1 MKNAIPNG
9 FSIKP
14 AILNREIFLF
24 TYSLLK
30 YIFLKKIQSYHNTIN
45 SQLNEWIKYV
55 NKNIIKSE
63 EEFISKEYDIKN
75 LKNIILFMKRQNNK
89 YCGDIIENIL
99 IFIFSKVFHSGKDKA
114 LYKYIFNNLGKLR
127 ENYQEFFSWIRN
139 DKIAPYEFYN
149 SETLFDIDGKE
160 NEFTY
165 KDVKYKSVI
174 YNFLRQILKE
184 KYDLFSKNYSYDY
197 KKYMLYLNHGNFSN
211 QKISLLIY
219 NKIKQNKKEQTI
231 LDKDIYINSIM
242 NIVSNLSS
250 PLSEENKPINQLILS
265 FFSQVYISD
274 QNKNSPLLDYIVQ
287 EKDFAEIPFT
297 YDLRGACIEGRF
309 SYVVI
314 APLRIGDFV
323 SNIFLKQNNLRESGL
338 YELGKLCVFNDNIKN
353 IECDTC
359 LIRST
364 YLEFLTNAMGVFVN
378 KSVESLNF
386 SYNYL
391 RKNCGESII
400 KILKHFKNLKT
411 LNLSSNDIHDGL
423 SCVFI
428 ALKKL
433 YRQKKSKIENLI
445 LNRCSLDESSFYELS
460 ELLKSKYCKLKKIY
474 FNSNPIPGNFNF
486 LKRLKKNKSLVEI
499 YFNKAEI
506 NNSSVEDILKIIS
519 HSNVRILYLFKN
531 DFNNFNDFLRI
542 LYRTKIIKNKYG
554 MVEDLIKNEDTNLIN
569 LDLSNNEY
577 PIKNAEHI
585 KLVKKI
591 IQETSLYCLDICH
604 IIYDL
609 NPEKKKVE
617 DINYK
622 KAVDEIKT
630 YLEKQKIN
638 HEDVV
643 DNILKNTDNI
653 KKIEKD
659 INFKNGFFIEEDKI
673 EKYMDQIYDNEN
685 SIQPIYLKRIAEQII
700 IDEGKKDEDYY
711 KNRENIEKLAKYLKL
726 KNSEYN
732 LKEYENEKNKKKLI
746 II

>member
-1 MKNAIPNG
+1 M
-9 FSIKP
+9 
-14 AILNREIFLF
+14 
-24 TYSLLK
+24 
-30 YIFLKKIQSYHNTIN
+30 
-45 SQLNEWIKYV
+45 
-55 NKNIIKSE
+55 
-63 EEFISKEYDIKN
+63 
-75 LKNIILFMKRQNNK
+75 
-89 YCGDIIENIL
+89 
-99 IFIFSKVFHSGKDKA
+99 
-114 LYKYIFNNLGKLR
+114 
-127 ENYQEFFSWIRN
+127 
-139 DKIAPYEFYN
+139 
-149 SETLFDIDGKE
+149 
-160 NEFTY
+160 
-165 KDVKYKSVI
+165 
-174 YNFLRQILKE
+174 
-184 KYDLFSKNYSYDY
+184 
-197 KKYMLYLNHGNFSN
+197 
-211 QKISLLIY
+211 SLLIY
-219 NKIKQNKKEQTI
+219 NKTKKYISKKQNENRQNNI
-231 LDKDIYINSIM
+231 NDEFVIPVLDKDILKNSIIRIM
-242 NIVSNLSS
+242 NNLKNNLSY
-250 PLSEENKPINQLILS
+250 ENKPFNQLIRC
-265 FFSQVYISD
+265 FFTQVFIYY
-274 QNKNSPLLDYIVQ
+274 QNKNSPLKNYVYPSNNLS
-287 EKDFAEIPFT
+287 AIPFT
-297 YDLRGACIEGRF
+297 YDLQSAVVEGRF
-309 SYVVI
+309 SYI
-314 APLRIGDFV
+314 IISPLKVGDFV
-323 SNIFLKQNNLRESGL
+323 TNIFLKLNNIRESGL
-338 YELGKLCVFNDNIKN
+338 YEIGKICAFNNNVKLLECDSCLLRSYYLIFLVMAMGIFNNYSVEEINFSSNVFKEDFCDALIRIIKKFKNIKVLN
-353 IECDTC
+353 
-359 LIRST
+359 L
-364 YLEFLTNAMGVFVN
+364 G
-378 KSVESLNF
+378 SVETN
-386 SYNYL
+386 
-391 RKNCGESII
+391 KNIGE
-400 KILKHFKNLKT
+400 FF
-411 LNLSSNDIHDGL
+411 
-423 SCVFI
+423 VV
-428 ALKKL
+428 LKKL
-433 YRQKKSKIENLI
+433 YRQNKTKLETLI
-445 LNRCSLDESSFYELS
+445 LNKSVLNDSSLYELG
-460 ELLKSKYCKLKKIY
+460 ELLKCKYCKLKKIY

-506 NNSSVEDILKIIS
+506 NNSSVNDILKIIS

-554 MVEDLIKNEDTNLIN
+554 MIEDLIKNEDTNLIN

-711 KNRENIEKLAKYLKL
+711 KNKENIEKLAKYLKL
-726 KNSEYN
+726 KNSKYN